1 MAATPAQAYA
11 LAGDLAALIDDMIIE
26 GAPWTKLET
35 LAPDLYDSYWR
46 ITLDFLKIAFAHWP
60 EWLAG
65 RGLIDRAKRVA
76 LLIEN
81 EIKAV
86 ESGAGRGPTI
96 IAGSTGA
103 NRATARL
110 IAAIARSAQGAVVL
124 PDLDLNLDDR
134 AWAMI
139 SASEESQGLAGHPQ
153 ALLHRLVGVIGV
165 GREDVKTLGSPS
177 LPLAS
182 RSAFVSEA
190 LRPRRNRPIAG
201 AIASAR
207 CRRPRSPP
215 RLRGRYDRR
224 RRQRERRGLGAGDRH
239 ARNARNAGQDR
250 SPHHARSDHRAPR
263 IRGAC
268 AMGRRGRGFRPGA
281 CWGKAPRARSPG

>member
-1 MAATPAQAYA
+1 MTRRHALACLTRAWGQALSGAIREVDADGRLVVDPSEPALVAATPAQAYA

-60 EWLAG
+60 EWLAE

-86 ESGAGRGPTI
+86 EGGAGRGPTI

-139 SASEESQGLAGHPQ
+139 GASDEVARARG
-153 ALLHRLVGVIGV
+153 
-165 GREDVKTLGSPS
+165 
-177 LPLAS
+177 AS
-182 RSAFVSEA
+182 
-190 LRPRRNRPIAG
+190 AG
-201 AIASAR
+201 AAAQADRRDRRRTRGRRRPSA
-207 CRRPRSPP
+207 RPRS
-215 RLRGRYDRR
+215 RLR
-224 RRQRERRGLGAGDRH
+224 
-239 ARNARNAGQDR
+239 
-250 SPHHARSDHRAPR
+250 
-263 IRGAC
+263 
-268 AMGRRGRGFRPGA
+268 
-281 CWGKAPRARSPG
+281 RARPS

>member
-1 MAATPAQAYA
+1 MDEARDACPRSYN
-11 LAGDLAALIDDMIIE
+11 
-26 GAPWTKLET
+26 
-35 LAPDLYDSYWR
+35 SYWR

-60 EWLAG
+60 EWLAE

-86 ESGAGRGPTI
+86 EGGAGRGPTI

-124 PDLDLNLDDR
+124 PGLDLNLDDR

-139 SASEESQGLAGHPQ
+139 GASDEVARARGPPAGAAAQADRRDRRQTRGRGDPRLAVACACVALGL
-153 ALLHRLVGVIGV
+153 
-165 GREDVKTLGSPS
+165 RE
-177 LPLAS
+177 
-182 RSAFVSEA
+182 RSAPSG
-190 LRPRRNRPIAG
+190 RNRPTAG

-207 CRRPRSPP
+207 CRRPRSP
-215 RLRGRYDRR
+215 RRSGALRSSSPTTRTKRPWR
-224 RRQRERRGLGAGDRH
+224 W
-239 ARNARNAGQDR
+239 R
-250 SPHHARSDHRAPR
+250 SPCAKRSKRRARPQPSSRPIRPSRAAYPR
-263 IRGAC
+263 SLRDGAS
-268 AMGRRGRGFRPGA
+268 RSRIRPGA
-281 CWGKAPRARSPG
+281 RWGKAPRACSPG